1 MELISDKNK
10 REFGDN
16 YIKVLIKV
24 IKAAGKDSSG
34 QLIRSIDYRLKDT
47 AKDIEYAISSE
58 EYLNV
63 IDAGRRKKG
72 TYPNI
77 RAISKWARIK
87 GISQDAVFPIARK
100 IFKFGIEP
108 TDIYNKT
115 EKLVFGGKAFNNLE
129 DNMVDT
135 IEEGIINK
143 LNEINK

>member
-10 REFGDN
+10 REFGDD

-24 IKAAGKDSSG
+24 IKDAGKDSSG

-58 EYLNV
+58 DYLDV
-63 IDAGRRKKG
+63 IDAGRKRG

-77 RAISKWARIK
+77 RAISKWARVK

-100 IFKFGIEP
+100 IFQFGIEP
-108 TDIYNKT
+108 TDIYDKT
-115 EKLVFGGKAFNNLE
+115 EKLVFGGKAFDNLE
-129 DNMVDT
+129 DNMVET